1 MSNALTPEKLVQRIL
16 DKVETDHDTTRDLI
30 QELFTVIT
38 EQLKVSDRMALY
50 GFGTFK
56 KTFVEESTGRNPQT
70 GEPLTIPSH
79 FRVKFSPASALAV
92 RINSEYSNLQPVIL
106 DDEILKDEE
115 EEHEGLLIKA
125 MKYELD
131 YQKKS
136 SGEAAMT
143 QPHTMVHGTSVIA
156 PVEEGTQ
163 PALTV
168 VSREQDE
175 ETRALADA
183 VSSTSQKE
191 SRKGIYYTA
200 GALLAIVLLLGGIYW
215 GTRGT
220 SSETEAPV
228 EVRTVVQQT
237 ESVSEERAEPPVD
250 TAREEAPPER
260 AAPAE
265 ESEPPVSAAA
275 EPVEPENPAVAVQS
289 QTAAPLPSEPYSIS
303 SGDSFSV
310 IARDM
315 WGNIHLWP
323 YLYRT
328 NRESYPDPDFL
339 HPGDSILIPPRP
351 DISGQAEEI
360 ESSIMMAY
368 RRYRTLIEEQQ
379 SSSRNAN
386 RAISSHY
393 VLAGGETLYPS
404 FLERYKNRIR
414 PEDIQRV
421 EEILKR

>member
-1 MSNALTPEKLVQRIL
+1 MSNALSPEKLIQRIL

-56 KTFVEESTGRNPQT
+56 KKFIDESPGRNPQT

-92 RINSEYSNLQPVIL
+92 RINAEYNNLQPIIL
-106 DDEILKDEE
+106 DDKILKEE
-115 EEHEGLLIKA
+115 NEEHEGLLIKA

-131 YQKKS
+131 YQKNS
-136 SGEAAMT
+136 SREAALS

-156 PVEEGTQ
+156 PVEERIQ

-168 VSREQDE
+168 VSREQEE
-175 ETRALADA
+175 ETQALAHA
-183 VSSTSQKE
+183 VSSVSRKE
-191 SRKGIYYTA
+191 SKKGIYFTA
-200 GALLAIVLLLGGIYW
+200 AALLAIILLLGGIYW

-220 SSETEAPV
+220 PSETDTPL
-228 EVRTVVQQT
+228 EVRTVIQKT
-237 ESVSEERAEPPVD
+237 ETVSEELSTVPIDSIPEDAPLKRPSAPVVDDTPESEADEPTETEPP
-250 TAREEAPPER
+250 
-260 AAPAE
+260 
-265 ESEPPVSAAA
+265 AAA
-275 EPVEPENPAVAVQS
+275 MGGSPTFQ
-289 QTAAPLPSEPYSIS
+289 PSESYSIN

-351 DISGQAEEI
+351 DISDQAKEI

-368 RRYRTLIEEQQ
+368 GRYRTLIKEQKG
-379 SSSRNAN
+379 SSRNAN
-386 RAISSHY
+386 REISSHY
-393 VLAGGETLYPS
+393 VLAGGETLYPA
-404 FLERYKNRIR
+404 FLERNKNRIR
-414 PEDIQRV
+414 PEDIRRV
-421 EEILKR
+421 EKIIK

>member
-1 MSNALTPEKLVQRIL
+1 MSNLLTPEKLVQRIL
-16 DKVETDHDTTRDLI
+16 DKVETDHETTKDLI

-56 KTFVEESTGRNPQT
+56 KIFVEESTGRNPQT
-70 GEPLTIPSH
+70 GEPLTIASH

-92 RINSEYSNLQPVIL
+92 RINAEYSNLQPIIL
-106 DDEILKDEE
+106 DDEMLNKEE

-131 YQKKS
+131 YRKKT
-136 SGEAAMT
+136 SGEAAMA
-143 QPHTMVHGTSVIA
+143 QPHTMLHGTSVIA
-156 PVEEGTQ
+156 PVEERTQ

-168 VSREQDE
+168 VGREQEE

-183 VSSTSQKE
+183 VSSSSRKE

-200 GALLAIVLLLGGIYW
+200 GALLAIVLLLGGIYR
-215 GTRGT
+215 GTRGADSAPRT
-220 SSETEAPV
+220 PV

-237 ESVSEERAEPPVD
+237 E
-250 TAREEAPPER
+250 T
-260 AAPAE
+260 APAE
-265 ESEPPVSAAA
+265 IPTASIETVVEDPSPQKTAGQLETEPVKTAAA
-275 EPVEPENPAVAVQS
+275 EPAHTEQTIGAANSGNPHS
-289 QTAAPLPSEPYSIS
+289 GTSEPYSITN
-303 SGDSFSV
+303 GDSFSI

-323 YLYRT
+323 YLYKT
-328 NRESYPDPDFL
+328 NRKNYPDPDFL

-351 DISGQAEEI
+351 DIAGQGTEI

-368 RRYRTLIEEQQ
+368 QRYRALIEEQ
-379 SSSRNAN
+379 SGSSRNSN
-386 RAISSHY
+386 REISSQY
-393 VLAGGETLYPS
+393 VLAGGETLYPA
-404 FLERYKNRIR
+404 FLDRNKSRIR
-414 PEDIQRV
+414 PEDIRRV
-421 EEILKR
+421 KDILNR